1 MVLQIKTYYNIA
13 ELWTEDRDVGNYLFE
28 NKIRY
33 DLRVTTEIDFEID
46 LNWMATRKDKHVVIY
61 TAQLTEEEA
70 LFIKLSF
77 PNLRV
82 YKTVIKESVS
92 DMARRVL
99 QM

>member
-1 MVLQIKTYYNIA
+1 MVCQLRTYYNIA
-13 ELWTEDRDVGNYLFE
+13 ELWTDERDVGNYLFE

-46 LNWMATRKDKHVVIY
+46 LSWMATRKDKHIAIY

-82 YKTVIKESVS
+82 YKPVLKESIVV
-92 DMARRVL
+92 MARRVL